1 VRIFEQD
8 EAICNRLADR
18 LSNTTVINADATVVT
33 ELQEEQIDG
42 VDFFVATSDSD
53 EDNVMTC
60 LQAHTLGAKT
70 CLTLIHR
77 ADYAAAISSSGKHFG
92 ISAAVSPREATL
104 REIERFI
111 TSDRFHLVKTLPGA
125 ELIEMR
131 VAKGSIAV
139 GHMVH
144 EIEWPEGCVLVGLL
158 HGTHADVPGADD
170 VLQADDLVYAVVSG
184 KARKAFVKL
193 LF

>member
-1 VRIFEQD
+1 RHTSFSRDWSSDVCSSD
-8 EAICNRLADR
+8 L
-18 LSNTTVINADATVVT
+18 TTVIHADATVVA
-33 ELQEEQIDG
+33 ELEEEQIGG

-77 ADYAAAISSSGKHFG
+77 ADYAAAISNSGRHFG
-92 ISAAVSPREATL
+92 IRAAVSPREATR

-111 TSDRFHLVKTLPGA
+111 TSDRFHLVKSFPGA

-131 VAKGSIAV
+131 VAQGSLAS

-144 EIEWPEGCVLVGLL
+144 EIAWPEGCVLVGHLRGL
-158 HGTHADVPGADD
+158 HADVSGPDD
-170 VLQADDLVYAVVSG
+170 VLQAGDHIYAMV
-184 KARKAFVKL
+184 A
-193 LF
+193 